1 VGWERHFERGSKT
14 ACLMEVII
22 MEEGVLMIYPQST
35 VEENVTCVCSVK
47 GNNSAM
53 TLQNAKTSD

>member
-1 VGWERHFERGSKT
+1 VGRERHFERLSKT

-22 MEEGVLMIYPQST
+22 MEESVLMIYPQST
-35 VEENVTCVCSVK
+35 VEENVTSVYSVK
-47 GNNSAM
+47 ENNSAM